1 MSDTIITVSNFEDGG
16 EYREIT
22 SPRTM
27 EACLRCGL
35 DPSDLYPVDKE
46 SLRRKG
52 MTLEM
57 LDLKYQNIERKRRVN
72 IEDVKKERMAII
84 KFSER
89 PSQSPTKVDM
99 KPEKDAA
106 QGLVEQVRCHF
117 TSSACFLHP
126 MVFRNLPL
134 TLLSFLFPL

>member
-1 MSDTIITVSNFEDGG
+1 MSETIITVSNFEDGG

-27 EACLRCGL
+27 EACLRCGV
-35 DPSDLYPVDKE
+35 DPSELYPIDKE
-46 SLRRKG
+46 TLRRKG

-57 LDLKYQNIERKRRVN
+57 LDLKFQNIERKRRMK
-72 IEDVKKERMAII
+72 IDDVTKERMNII

-89 PSQSPTKVDM
+89 PSQSPTKVEM
-99 KPEKDAA
+99 VPEKDAA

-117 TSSACFLHP
+117 TSSACLFTP
-126 MVFRNLPL
+126 DGLP
-134 TLLSFLFPL
+134 

>member
-1 MSDTIITVSNFEDGG
+1 MPKGWVTMPEYFRRNGYTVLGTGKIFHWGPG
-16 EYREIT
+16 VGWT
-22 SPRTM
+22 SSLEHWTAPGSVTSGIPGLGLSVKAM
-27 EACLRCGL
+27 EKMAGK
-35 DPSDLYPVDKE
+35 YHKE
-46 SLRRKG
+46 VL
-52 MTLEM
+52 
-57 LDLKYQNIERKRRVN
+57 
-72 IEDVKKERMAII
+72 A
-84 KFSER
+84 
-89 PSQSPTKVDM
+89 P